1 MYVCMRVC
9 VCVCVCVCVWWEG
22 EGELEVGVVWVW
34 LENSSITLAISFCA
48 LSTVEIQLDK
58 ISEID
63 YALLEAPNFTST
75 YIETNHK
82 VRVQSA

>member
-1 MYVCMRVC
+1 MYVCVR
-9 VCVCVCVCVWWEG
+9 VCVCVCVWWEG